1 MKILYTLLISG
12 FALAINAQQTTESWI
27 YDGETREYIQYVPTI
42 YDGSEPVPVV
52 FVFHGLGDTME
63 GMYAIGMDDVADT
76 ANFIV
81 IVPQALPD
89 ALAGTAWNSL
99 AGIAGVYFP
108 NEDVDDVGFVMAMI
122 DSLGANYNIDM
133 SRIYA
138 TGFSMGGFF
147 TNRLACE
154 RPEVFA
160 AVASVAGTV
169 GGGLDCNPSQPL
181 RIAHFHGTSDPTVGY
196 NDNLFGSSV
205 PEWLQIWQDANGCVG
220 DLEEYPLA
228 NPANDNFTIDY
239 FRTDNCD
246 ENSEVVLYRVNG
258 AGHVWLTPA
267 NDLFY
272 TTEIWRFFLDVQP
285 GSAVG
290 VAENGIIDVGVYPN
304 PAMDQL
310 WIELPENFIADNVQF
325 YDNVGRLASSQPFQN
340 GMPLNISKLSAGFY
354 VVVANGAQTSVKAR
368 FLKQ

>member
-1 MKILYTLLISG
+1 MKLLYTLLISC
-12 FALAINAQQTTESWI
+12 FAFVINAQQTTESWT
-27 YDGETREYIQYVPTI
+27 YDGEIREYIQYVPAI
-42 YDGSEPVPVV
+42 YDGSVPVPVV
-52 FVFHGLGDTME
+52 FVFHGLGDSME
-63 GMYAIGMDDVADT
+63 GMYVAGMNYVADT

-81 IVPQALPD
+81 IVPQALVDP
-89 ALAGTAWNSL
+89 LAGTAWNSL
-99 AGIAGVYFP
+99 AGIAGIYFP
-108 NEDVDDVGFVMAMI
+108 NQEVDDVGFVMAMI
-122 DSLGANYNIDM
+122 DSLGVNFNIDM

-181 RIAHFHGTSDPTVGY
+181 RIAHFHGTADQTVGY
-196 NDNLFGSSV
+196 ANNLFGSSV
-205 PEWLQIWQDANGCVG
+205 PEWLEIWQDANGCSG

-228 NPANDNFTIDY
+228 NPANDNITIDY
-239 FRTDNCD
+239 FRNGNCD
-246 ENSEVVLYRVNG
+246 GNSEVVHYRANG

-272 TTEIWRFFLDVQP
+272 TTEIWRFFLGVQP

-290 VAENGIIDVGVYPN
+290 MSENGMMDVGVYPN
-304 PAMDQL
+304 PAMKQL
-310 WIELPENFIADNVQF
+310 WLELPENFIPDNVQF
-325 YDNVGRLASSQPFQN
+325 YDNVGRLASSQPYQN
-340 GMPLNISKLSAGFY
+340 GMPLNITNLSAGFY
-354 VVVANGAQTSVKAR
+354 VVVANGAQGSVKAR